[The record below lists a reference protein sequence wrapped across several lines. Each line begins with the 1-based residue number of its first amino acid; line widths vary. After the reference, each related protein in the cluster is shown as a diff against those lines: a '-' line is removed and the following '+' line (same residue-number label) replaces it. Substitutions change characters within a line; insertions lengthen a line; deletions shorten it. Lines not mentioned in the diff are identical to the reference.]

1 MTTSKFLD
9 SHIHVAVLASI
20 PEPFFVFDENGYYVQ
35 ILGGADKSKYHDGQH
50 LIGKRIHDVI
60 DKKLAD
66 EYLVQIK
73 KAIQAEKVVY
83 HTYELSAGQIKGSET
98 LPGPEGSQWFE
109 AHISPVEKIEG
120 CPRMVVWVA
129 FNITESKKALTEKEC
144 LIKKLQKANNEIS
157 TLSGLLPICAKCKKI
172 RDDKGYWKNLEEY
185 LGSHADVSFTHGL
198 CSDCS
203 HELYGNEKWYSKMK
217 KRIEMQKKKK
227 PLHDIL

>member
-109 AHISPVEKIEG
+109 AHISPVEKIQRSTDG
-120 CPRMVVWVA
+120 TVVEIGNISDATNKTNDIVDSIAAAVEEQTATTREISENVNQASTGVSEVNENVA
-129 FNITESKKALTEKEC
+129 QSSTAVGDIAQEITEVNSAAAELSSSSTRVSEKSDQ
-144 LIKKLQKANNEIS
+144 LAGLSSQLNE
-157 TLSGLLPICAKCKKI
+157 LVNKFKI
-172 RDDKGYWKNLEEY
+172 
-185 LGSHADVSFTHGL
+185 
-198 CSDCS
+198 
-203 HELYGNEKWYSKMK
+203 
-217 KRIEMQKKKK
+217 
-227 PLHDIL
+227 